1 MSPFKKITLDLS
13 SLVRPSSAAESSTKP
28 PLGINELM
36 AQVRGFGLNTAN
48 IRMAD
53 IQLDLHLDECGLE
66 DWQFVCEL
74 PAFPMDCP
82 DIQEWVWEQVM
93 GCMGKLRTYQL
104 HAVLLAEP
112 TQIDEHG
119 GADLLQALH
128 MIRQGELSQ
137 KIGISLRSPRHIP
150 DWAMLCHFD
159 IVKIPDY
166 LIGGGPDQSKLTE
179 QLASQG
185 LEIYSDPRD
194 KTPGKQYPGRSV
206 PYKHLAFQNWVR
218 HRLAQPSLS
227 RLLLD
232 TDAVLNFC
240 RSGT

>member
-13 SLVRPSSAAESSTKP
+13 SLVRPSRAAESSTKP
-28 PLGINELM
+28 PLEIDELI
-36 AQVRGFGLNTAN
+36 AQVRDLGLDTAN

-53 IQLDLHLDECGLE
+53 IPTDLHLNDCGLE

-74 PAFPMDCP
+74 PAFPNDCP

-93 GCMGKLRTYQL
+93 GCMGKLRTCQL
-104 HAVLLAEP
+104 HAVLLGEP
-112 TQIDEHG
+112 TQFDKHG

-128 MIRQGELSQ
+128 MIRQGGLSQ
-137 KIGISLRSPRHIP
+137 KIGISLRSPLQIP
-150 DWAMLCHFD
+150 DWTSLCHFD
-159 IVKIPDY
+159 IVKLPDS
-166 LIGGGPDQSKLTE
+166 LIDGGPDQSKWTE

-185 LEIYSDPRD
+185 LEIYSHPRE
-194 KTPGKQYPGRSV
+194 KKPGNQYPGRSTHD
-206 PYKHLAFQNWVR
+206 KHLAFQNWVR

-232 TDAVLNFC
+232 TDDVLNFC
-240 RSGT
+240 RSRA